1 MLYVTL
7 PLGAKLPLGSD
18 SGRRSVDATADA
30 SRPDPSPL
38 ILRENAT
45 MSQVLIVDDE
55 ESICWGLARLLR
67 EAGHQVSVAS
77 SAEEALL
84 AADTERPQLVV
95 IDVRLPGMD
104 GLSAMK
110 ELTARLGPIPIVVI
124 TAFGNLETAVTAVQN
139 GAFDYLPKP
148 FDLEQATTVIE
159 RALAVGD
166 PRPAAK
172 VAELAT
178 GSPDELLGASPAMQ
192 DVFKRI
198 ALVAGSDCSVL
209 ITGESGTGKELVARA
224 IHRHSLRADRPFVPI
239 NLASLSPTLVESELF
254 GHVKGA
260 FTGADAARAGL
271 LELADGATVFFDEAA
286 DIPPNVQVKLL
297 RVIEQLEV
305 TPVGDTRPRK
315 RAFRAI
321 TATSRELQH
330 QFAEAASARICIFDW
345 PCSRFMSRRCGRGS
359 KTFRCWPSDSWPASP
374 TPTGGRRASRR
385 RRSPTSAAAAGPAT
399 SASCATPSST
409 PRWSLAAGRSAP
421 NTCRR
426 RSKWA
431 GPKRPTSRW
440 RCRVRCA
447 SGRRPSWP
455 RAGSAG
461 RLYEQFLAA
470 AESPLF
476 ETVLHHTLHNRAAA
490 ADLLGIHR
498 ATLRKKLL

>member
-1 MLYVTL
+1 M
-7 PLGAKLPLGSD
+7 
-18 SGRRSVDATADA
+18 
-30 SRPDPSPL
+30 
-38 ILRENAT
+38 
-45 MSQVLIVDDE
+45 
-55 ESICWGLARLLR
+55 
-67 EAGHQVSVAS
+67 
-77 SAEEALL
+77 
-84 AADTERPQLVV
+84 
-95 IDVRLPGMD
+95 DVRLPGMD
-104 GLSAMK
+104 GLTAMK

-159 RALAVGD
+159 RALAVAD

-198 ALVAGSDCSVL
+198 ALVAASDCSVL

-224 IHRHSLRADRPFVPI
+224 IHRHSMRADRPFVPI

-260 FTGADAARAGL
+260 FTGADVARAGL

-297 RVIEQLEV
+297 RVLEQLEV
-305 TPVGDTRPRK
+305 TPVGDTQPRK
-315 RAFRAI
+315 SAFRAI
-321 TATSRELQH
+321 AATSRELQL
-330 QFAEAASARICIFDW
+330 QFAEGSFRQDLYFRLAVFEIHVPPLRSRVEDIPLLAQRFLARISSSDGR
-345 PCSRFMSRRCGRGS
+345 PARF
-359 KTFRCWPSDSWPASP
+359 TPA
-374 TPTGGRRASRR
+374 AI
-385 RRSPTSAAAAGPAT
+385 AN
-399 SASCATPSST
+399 
-409 PRWSLAAGRSAP
+409 L
-421 NTCRR
+421 CRR
-426 RSKWA
+426 RWPGNVRELRNA
-431 GPKRPTSRW
+431 VEHAALVARGGAIGPEHLPPPIEMGGPEAASVAQWRW
-440 RCRVRCA
+440 REPVRQWTAAQLVSPDC
-447 SGRRPSWP
+447 
-455 RAGSAG
+455 AG
-461 RLYEQFLAA
+461 RLHEQFLAA

-498 ATLRKKLL
+498 ATLRKKLS

>member
-1 MLYVTL
+1 
-7 PLGAKLPLGSD
+7 
-18 SGRRSVDATADA
+18 
-30 SRPDPSPL
+30 
-38 ILRENAT
+38 

-67 EAGHQVSVAS
+67 EAGHRVSVAS

-84 AADTERPQLVV
+84 TADAQRPHLVV

-104 GLSAMK
+104 GLTAMK

-124 TAFGNLETAVTAVQN
+124 TAFGNLETAVAAVQN

-159 RALAVGD
+159 RALAAGD
-166 PRPAAK
+166 PRGTATI
-172 VAELAT
+172 AELAT
-178 GSPDELLGASPAMQ
+178 GSADELLGASPAMQ

-198 ALVAGSDCSVL
+198 ALVAASDCSVL

-305 TPVGDTRPRK
+305 TPVGDTQPRQS
-315 RAFRAI
+315 AFRAI
-321 TATSRELQH
+321 TATSRELGH
-330 QFAEAASARICIFDW
+330 QFAEGNFRQDLYFRLAVFEIHVPPLRSRVEDIPLLAERFLARISRTDARPARFTQAAIANLCRRQWPGNVRELRNAVEHAALVARGGAIGPEHLPPPIEMSGPEAANVSVALSRAVREWTTAELASAQ
-345 PCSRFMSRRCGRGS
+345 
-359 KTFRCWPSDSWPASP
+359 
-374 TPTGGRRASRR
+374 
-385 RRSPTSAAAAGPAT
+385 
-399 SASCATPSST
+399 
-409 PRWSLAAGRSAP
+409 
-421 NTCRR
+421 
-426 RSKWA
+426 
-431 GPKRPTSRW
+431 
-440 RCRVRCA
+440 
-447 SGRRPSWP
+447 
-455 RAGSAG
+455 SAG
-461 RLYEQFLAA
+461 RLHEQFLAA
-470 AESPLF
+470 TESPLF